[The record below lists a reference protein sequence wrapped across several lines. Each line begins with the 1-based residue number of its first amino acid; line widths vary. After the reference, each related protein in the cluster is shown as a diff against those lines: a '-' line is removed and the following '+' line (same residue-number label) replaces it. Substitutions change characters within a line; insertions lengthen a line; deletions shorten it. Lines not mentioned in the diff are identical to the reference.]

1 MGAQAE
7 AGAGA
12 VLVVTAEGR
21 VHSASRGF
29 GELWGLD
36 HDALVARPAAV
47 VFGALAART
56 SDPADFLE
64 RNVRLGETS
73 GDPERAEL
81 TLTDGRT
88 LEQASAPI
96 RGEDGTPYGRVW
108 AYRDLTQQR
117 RLANAHAELL
127 LEQAARAA
135 ASQRSARLRALH
147 EAALTMHAVMEAE
160 PGSIVVLLAE
170 IMRRAVAALDGRD
183 GRIVLTE
190 DAAWRDLTPGSG
202 PAEGLILLDHTGLLR
217 RRPVR
222 PGGSTE
228 HVLRT
233 GEVVQIHDTLS
244 PQEPFGPYPQLARHG
259 IRSLVH
265 VPLRIAGRVIG
276 AFSVAF
282 VRAREL
288 RPADR
293 ETMDLFAGH
302 AAAALE
308 RARLLHAE
316 RRRAQQAERLAATLG
331 GVAAAPHL
339 VSGLEALL
347 RGAISLLGGEDGVA
361 RLHGPGPGER
371 LLELNIKEDGRLRT
385 RVNPPPLPPE
395 TFSARL
401 QAGGPSVLVT
411 DFLEL
416 DPATY
421 AGYEVMKQLGM
432 RSAVLVP
439 IDASS
444 GRIGSLAVNH
454 HLPGYFG
461 PADLA
466 LAEALAAQAAAV
478 IERARL
484 DDERQAA
491 VRARGAALEELSRQT
506 EELARRDAEAAALRE
521 LDVMKNELLSTMSHE
536 LRTPLTVVHGY
547 AQYLQAN
554 ARDFDAATVERMA
567 TLIFSNSRQ
576 LVRLV
581 QDMMDFARLG
591 GGELHVQPEP
601 YDLVPQLQELLFA
614 FAQQSGGE
622 RLRPDLPSALPVY
635 ADGARVE
642 QIVSNLLDNALKYA
656 PQGPITLR
664 ARALDGQDGQDGQG
678 GAVRVEVQD
687 EGPGIPPQEQPRV
700 WEKLYRG
707 SGVAGLN
714 VVRGCGIGLAV
725 VKALVEAQGGRVGLQ
740 SESGRGSRFWVDLP
754 SRPHAP
760 PSML

>member
-1 MGAQAE
+1 VRAQTE

-12 VLVVTAEGR
+12 VLVVTADGR

-29 GELWGLD
+29 GELWGLE
-36 HDALVARPAAV
+36 HEALVARPADV
-47 VFGALAART
+47 VLGALAART
-56 SDPADFLE
+56 DDPAAFQE
-64 RNVRLGETS
+64 RNVRLGETF
-73 GDPERAEL
+73 GDAERAEV
-81 TLTDGRT
+81 TLTDGRI
-88 LEQASAPI
+88 LEQVSAPI

-117 RLANAHAELL
+117 SLANAHAELL
-127 LEQAARAA
+127 LEQAAREA

-170 IMRRAVAALDGRD
+170 IMRRAVAALYGRD

-202 PAEGLILLDHTGLLR
+202 PAEGLIQLDHTGLLR
-217 RRPVR
+217 RLPVR

-233 GEVVQIHDTLS
+233 GEVVQIHDTLA
-244 PQEPFGPYPQLARHG
+244 PGDPFGPYPQLARHG
-259 IRSLVH
+259 VRSLVH

-276 AFSVAF
+276 AFSVTF
-282 VRAREL
+282 VRPREL

-316 RRRAQQAERLAATLG
+316 RRRAQQAERLAATLA
-331 GVAAAPHL
+331 GVAAAPDL
-339 VSGLEALL
+339 ESGLEALL
-347 RGAISLLGGEDGVA
+347 RGAISLLGGDDGAA

-371 LLELNIKEDGRLRT
+371 LLELNIKEDGRLLT
-385 RVNPPPLPPE
+385 RVNPPPLRPE

-411 DFLEL
+411 DFLDL
-416 DPATY
+416 DPESY
-421 AGYEVMKQLGM
+421 AGYETMQRRGM

-444 GRIGSLAVNH
+444 GRIGGLTVNH
-454 HLPGYFG
+454 RLPGYFG

-491 VRARGAALEELSRQT
+491 VRTREAALEELSRQT
-506 EELARRDAEAAALRE
+506 EELAKRDAEAAALRK
-521 LDVMKNELLSTMSHE
+521 LDVMKNELLTTMSHE

-554 ARDFDAATVERMA
+554 ARVFDAVAVERMA
-567 TLIFSNSRQ
+567 SLIFSNSRQ

-591 GGELHVQPEP
+591 GGELNVQPEP

-622 RLRPDLPSALPVY
+622 RLRPDLPPALPVY

-656 PQGPITLR
+656 PEGAITLR
-664 ARALDGQDGQDGQG
+664 ARPLDGPE

-687 EGPGIPPQEQPRV
+687 RGPGIPHQEQPRV

-725 VKALVEAQGGRVGLQ
+725 VKALVEAHGGRVGLH
-740 SESGRGSRFWVDLP
+740 SEPGRGSRFWLELP
-754 SRPHAP
+754 SRPQA
-760 PSML
+760 L